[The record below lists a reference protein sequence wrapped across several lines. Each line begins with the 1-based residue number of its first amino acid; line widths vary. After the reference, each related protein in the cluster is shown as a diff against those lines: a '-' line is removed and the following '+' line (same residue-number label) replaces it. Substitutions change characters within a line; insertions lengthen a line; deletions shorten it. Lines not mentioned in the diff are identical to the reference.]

1 MNNFKFLN
9 YFIILI
15 LLSSCGT
22 LKDGFITPKKDNS
35 DEFLVKKKMP
45 LKMPPKFNELPTPK
59 TNSIENQIEDNT
71 EIKSLITKKDN
82 NKNTEDD
89 NLKSNQSITKSLLKK
104 IKEN

>member
-1 MNNFKFLN
+1 MGNIKLLN

-15 LLSSCGT
+15 FLSSCGT
-22 LKDGFITPKKDNS
+22 LKDGFISPKKDNS
-35 DEFLVKKKMP
+35 DEFLVEKKMP